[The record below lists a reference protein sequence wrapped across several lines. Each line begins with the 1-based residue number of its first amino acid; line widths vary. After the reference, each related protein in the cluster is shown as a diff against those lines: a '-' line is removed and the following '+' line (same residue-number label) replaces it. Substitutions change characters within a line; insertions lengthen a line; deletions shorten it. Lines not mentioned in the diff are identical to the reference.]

1 MKARMN
7 QPQLPHRGLSR
18 SAIALLALLVPFSAT
33 AEEATTT
40 QEPATAENVNPLEP
54 LVVSALRM
62 PQDPAKVTSSVTVL
76 DPDALQNEGLYQLR
90 ETLNQSP
97 GVISTSTGGQT
108 GALGSLFIRGTTTA
122 YSQIVV
128 DGVRLGDAST
138 PLGNFL
144 SASRTY
150 DVGRI
155 EVLRGPQ
162 GAIYG
167 GESIGGVLWLET
179 PRGVGAP
186 GGSVTVEAGS
196 FHSLDTHATLQ
207 GRVGELSY
215 FLGGGYQET
224 DNDTAEQDFHQGNVA
239 LRLEGKLSDVWTVGT
254 TYRGVDAYYNN
265 LGNSDDHL
273 DGSLVTLYAVG
284 EISKVWTARFLAGY
298 QQESYDSDSSFGNY
312 GTDLNAGSFST
323 DQEITLAENLRLLAG
338 AYVHQSSFE
347 NTIGTDETRDRYGLH
362 AVLEWDIV
370 ENFTA
375 TAAVRWEDYDA
386 YGDETTWRVGSIYQI
401 AASRTS
407 VRGGIGSSFR
417 APSFLDL
424 FGSSFGAGNP
434 NLDAESSLG
443 WDLGIGQE
451 IGAHHLLEVT
461 WFDNRISDQIQSNP
475 TPPVNLSGDT
485 STNGLEV
492 GIRGSWLE
500 NALNYR
506 LAWTYLHESL
516 SDQPRN
522 AVTTSIDWAPADK
535 VLVGIGATGLSD
547 HSWGGDPLDGYI
559 VTRLYGSYQLTEAV
573 KLHARVENA
582 LNEDYQLGS
591 FFGSTVQGAGSGVYA
606 GITVDW

>member
-1 MKARMN
+1 MN
-7 QPQLPHRGLSR
+7 QSHLPHRGTCR
-18 SAIALLALLVPFSAT
+18 SALALFALLVPFSAT
-33 AEEATTT
+33 AEEPAAT
-40 QEPATAENVNPLEP
+40 QPPATAANENPLEP
-54 LVVSALRM
+54 LVVSALRV
-62 PQDPAKVTSSVTVL
+62 PQDPAKVTSAVTVL
-76 DPDALQNEGLYQLR
+76 NPAALQNEGLYQLR
-90 ETLNQSP
+90 DALNQSP

-108 GALGSLFIRGTTTA
+108 GALGSLFIRGTSTA

-128 DGVRLGDAST
+128 DGMRLGDSST

-186 GGSVTVEAGS
+186 GGSATVEGGS

-207 GRVGELSY
+207 GTVGELSY

-224 DNDTAEQDFHQGNVA
+224 DNDGADQDFHQGNVA
-239 LRLEGKLSDVWTVGT
+239 LRLEGNLSDVWTVGT

-265 LGNSDDHL
+265 LGNSDDHF

-284 EISKVWTARFLAGY
+284 VISKAWTARFLAGY
-298 QQESYDSDSSFGNY
+298 QQESYDSDSAYGNY
-312 GTDLNAGSFST
+312 GTDLRAGSFST
-323 DQEITLAENLRLLAG
+323 DQEITLAECVRLLAG

-362 AVLEWDIV
+362 AVLEWDILD
-370 ENFTA
+370 NLTT

-386 YGDETTWRVGSIYQI
+386 YGDETTWRFGSVYQI
-401 AASRTS
+401 VASGTS
-407 VRGGIGSSFR
+407 IRGGIGSSFR
-417 APSFLDL
+417 TPTYLDL

-434 NLDAESSLG
+434 NLKAESSLG
-443 WDLGIGQE
+443 WDLGIAQE
-451 IGAHHLLEVT
+451 IGKHHLLEVT
-461 WFDNRISDQIQSNP
+461 WFDNQISDQIQSNP

-485 STNGLEV
+485 STNGLEL

-522 AVTTSIDWAPADK
+522 SVTTSVDWAPIDK
-535 VLVGIGATGLSD
+535 VLVGIGATGMSD

-559 VTRLYGSYQLTEAV
+559 ITRLYGSYQLTDNV

-582 LNEDYQLGS
+582 LNEDYQLAS
-591 FFGSTVQGAGSGVYA
+591 FYGSTIQGAGSGIYA

>member
-1 MKARMN
+1 MN
-7 QPQLPHRGLSR
+7 QVHLPQRGSRR
-18 SAIALLALLVPFSAT
+18 SALALIALLAPFSAT
-33 AEEATTT
+33 AENA
-40 QEPATAENVNPLEP
+40 PATAENENPLEP
-54 LVVSALRM
+54 LVVSALRV

-76 DPDALQNEGLYQLR
+76 DPEALQDQGLYQLR
-90 ETLNQSP
+90 DALNQSP

-122 YSQIVV
+122 YSQVVV
-128 DGVRLGDAST
+128 DGMRLGDSTT

-144 SASRTY
+144 SSARSY

-179 PRGVGAP
+179 PRGVGEP
-186 GGSVTVEAGS
+186 GGSVTVEGGS
-196 FHSLDTHATLQ
+196 FHSLDTHATFQ
-207 GRVGELSY
+207 GTVNKLSY
-215 FLGGGYQET
+215 YLGGGYQET
-224 DNDTAEQDFHQGNVA
+224 DNDGPDQDFHQGNVA
-239 LRLEGKLSDVWTVGT
+239 LRLEGQLSDVWVVGT

-265 LGNSDDHL
+265 LGASDDHL

-284 EISKVWTARFLAGY
+284 EISKAWTARFHAGY

-312 GTDLNAGSFST
+312 GTDLDAASFST
-323 DQEITLAENLRLLAG
+323 DQEVTLAENLRLLAG
-338 AYVHQSSFE
+338 GYIHQSSFQ
-347 NTIGTDETRDRYGLH
+347 NTIGTDESRDRYGLH
-362 AVLEWDIV
+362 AVLEWDILD
-370 ENFTA
+370 NLTT
-375 TAAVRWEDYDA
+375 TAALRWEDYDA
-386 YGDETTWRVGSIYQI
+386 YGDETTWRLGTIYQL
-401 AASRTS
+401 AATGTS
-407 VRGGIGSSFR
+407 FRGGIGSSFR
-417 APSFLDL
+417 APSYLDL

-443 WDLGIGQE
+443 WDLGIVQP
-451 IGAHHLLEVT
+451 IGRHHLLELT

-485 STNGLEV
+485 STNGLELGV
-492 GIRGSWLE
+492 SGSWLE
-500 NALNYR
+500 DALNYR

-522 AVTTSIDWAPADK
+522 AVTASIDWAPVEK
-535 VLVGIGATGLSD
+535 LLVGIGATGLSD
-547 HSWGGDPLDGYI
+547 HSWGGDPIDGYI
-559 VTRLYGSYQLTEAV
+559 ITRLYGSYQLTDNV

-582 LNEDYQLGS
+582 LDEDYQLAS
-591 FFGSTVQGAGSGVYA
+591 FFGSPIQGSGSGIYA

>member
-1 MKARMN
+1 MN
-7 QPQLPHRGLSR
+7 QPHLPHRGTCR
-18 SAIALLALLVPFSAT
+18 SALALLALLVPFSAT
-33 AEEATTT
+33 AEEAPLK
-40 QEPATAENVNPLEP
+40 QEPAPAENAKPLEP
-54 LVVSALRM
+54 LVVSALRV

-76 DPDALQNEGLYQLR
+76 EPDALQDQGLYQLR
-90 ETLNQSP
+90 DALNQSP

-122 YSQIVV
+122 YSQVVV
-128 DGVRLGDAST
+128 DGMRLGDST
-138 PLGNFL
+138 TPMGNFL
-144 SASRTY
+144 AASRTY

-179 PRGVGAP
+179 PRGSGAP
-186 GGSVTVEAGS
+186 SGSATVEAGS
-196 FHSLDTHATLQ
+196 FNSLDTHATFQ
-207 GRVGELSY
+207 GTLGKLSY

-224 DNDTAEQDFHQGNVA
+224 DNDTADQDFHQGNVA
-239 LRLEGKLSDVWTVGT
+239 LRLEGELSDVWIVGT
-254 TYRGVDAYYNN
+254 TYRGVDSYYNN
-265 LGNSDDHL
+265 LGNSDDRL
-273 DGSLVTLYAVG
+273 DGSLVTLYATG
-284 EISKVWTARFLAGY
+284 EISTAWTARFHAGY
-298 QQESYDSDSSFGNY
+298 QQEFYDSDSSFGNY
-312 GTDLNAGSFST
+312 GTDLRAGSFST
-323 DQEITLAENLRLLAG
+323 DQEITLAEDVRLLAG

-347 NTIGTDETRDRYGLH
+347 NTIGTDESRERYGLH
-362 AVLEWDIV
+362 AVLEWDIL
-370 ENFTA
+370 ENLTT

-386 YGDETTWRVGSIYQI
+386 YGDETTWRFGSIYNI
-401 AASRTS
+401 VASGTS
-407 VRGGIGSSFR
+407 LRGGVGSSFR
-417 APSFLDL
+417 APSYLDL

-451 IGAHHLLEVT
+451 IGKHHLLELT
-461 WFDNRISDQIQSNP
+461 WFDNQITDQIQAFP

-485 STNGLEV
+485 STNGLEL
-492 GIRGSWLE
+492 GLRGSWLE

-506 LAWTYLHESL
+506 IAWTYLHESL

-535 VLVGIGATGLSD
+535 VLVGVGATGLSD
-547 HSWGGDPLDGYI
+547 HSWGGDPIDGYI
-559 VTRLYGSYQLTEAV
+559 ITRLYGSYQLTKNV

-582 LNEDYQLGS
+582 LNEDYQLAS
-591 FFGSTVQGAGSGVYA
+591 FFGSPIQGAGSGIYA